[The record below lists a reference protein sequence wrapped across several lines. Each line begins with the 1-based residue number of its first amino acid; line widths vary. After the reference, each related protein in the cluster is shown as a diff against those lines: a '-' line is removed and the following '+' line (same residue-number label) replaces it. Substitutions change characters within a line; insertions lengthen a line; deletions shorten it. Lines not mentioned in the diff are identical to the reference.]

1 MTKERIR
8 ILVDTSRDT
17 CWSNGLIYIEPDNV
31 YQTTNNRDYLG
42 RGEVTSPLQKNYDVL
57 TICSNTSLKYTD
69 TELQLI
75 REFVE
80 NGGGLLLAANTS
92 RFERDIRE
100 PISELG
106 VNHVASLFGAQF
118 LPLPE
123 RHEETGINENP
134 PRIPH
139 GQGEIDVEA
148 SPLHS
153 YTKKDLRFTDSEIV
167 DGLEIDDLCLMHCG
181 ILDVPVDSSVFLEH
195 SETGEPVGAGL
206 HFGAGRVLLINAQ
219 PFQEGGY
226 QNHFVT
232 GRFID
237 WLGTNRVSLT
247 TGAQTIP
254 DEIPIDDQV
263 REDGKIKIFYTH
275 LIEDRVDTCMAY
287 AKKLHKEML
296 SKFPEGEKIEWQI
309 TLLPSDLIPSA
320 TIEYWLGGG
329 GFVGACVSPP
339 RLAFAFGF
347 EASGLLVNK
356 TPFGKAAYVMSE
368 GFQFFFGIWAMKIL
382 GFEQEA
388 AEILSEF
395 ERRFQENTED
405 ERMVDIT
412 KVYDHPSHKRT
423 WILKALLEKYGD
435 DLFIRFAE
443 MMSET
448 EEPPDKNMPLTTFSY
463 VDILIYH
470 LSRVVGEDL
479 FPWFEEIGTT
489 VHPLPLGF
497 PNDSADFVSE
507 VRERLNEIVRDTT
520 TDTSDRIDAIE
531 GLLRIADESEDGNS
545 ELDAAD
551 RYIRLIAAAKLLK
564 YYDNRAVKVLEA
576 LTVET
581 EDDGLAAMAVLMLV
595 RSGRKGGMQDQLV
608 EIAPHQDYR
617 YQIETGYLLEK
628 VDHPAAERF
637 SHERIVDENGD
648 PVITLE
654 VEHNRGLHIDAI
666 VEGKRVAIY
675 RADPCIHHFPYNTHV
690 PGIYIGWLH
699 TVPNYRRKG
708 LSQWIMDASMSHA
721 LVHRYSS
728 ISLIT
733 GTDNTAH
740 ALYRS
745 FGFVDGLLEQAF
757 TKTLQHESTKAVEG
771 LVIRPYARGDEVTM
785 AKVSNAFHEDQ
796 MERGRRRAM
805 RRRTSETYLIYLGER
820 NGELLGY
827 LQARCSENGT
837 SASIS
842 EFCLKPQPP
851 ENESLLEEVGTA
863 LLSELHSELVK
874 REYEQVNWSSQGEA
888 EKNYVRKLFHNLGYT
903 SVQTN
908 WVWMFKIINLPMLL
922 AELTPLLSKRLNEN
936 DACKNW
942 QGTIGIKSSEHQ
954 ASLII
959 SNGDIRVSEEV
970 PEETAIRISTDNDTL
985 TRFIW
990 GVLTPYEAFLQNQL
1004 HVAPSVNR
1012 SVAGLLETLFPARQ
1026 QVEDRGPQWL
1036 PSRLYHV

>member
-8 ILVDTSRDT
+8 ILVDTSRDN
-17 CWSNGLIYIEPDNV
+17 CWSNGLIYIEPDNL
-31 YQTTNNRDYLG
+31 YETTNNRDYLS
-42 RGEVTSPLQKNYDVL
+42 EAVLKNYDVL

-69 TELQLI
+69 AELQLI

-80 NGGGLLLAANTS
+80 NGGGLLLATNTG
-92 RFERDIRE
+92 RFERDVCE

-106 VNHVASLFGAQF
+106 VNHIASLFGARF
-118 LPLPE
+118 LLLPE
-123 RHEETGINENP
+123 RQEEKGINENP

-148 SPLHS
+148 NPLRS
-153 YTKKDLRFTDSEIV
+153 YTKKDLRLTDSEIV
-167 DGLEIDDLCLMHCG
+167 NGLGLDDLGLMHCG
-181 ILDVPVDSSVFLEH
+181 ILNIPADSNVFLQH
-195 SETGEPVGAGL
+195 NETEEPVGAGL

-219 PFQEGGY
+219 PFQAGDY

-232 GRFID
+232 GRFIN

-254 DEIPIDDQV
+254 DEIPIDEQV
-263 REDGKIKIFYTH
+263 REDGKVKIFYTH
-275 LIEDRVDTCMAY
+275 FVEDRVDTCMAY

-309 TLLPSDLIPSA
+309 SLMPSDLIPSA

-329 GFVGACVSPP
+329 GAVGASVSPS

-368 GFQFFFGIWAMKIL
+368 GFQFFFGIWAMKLL

-395 ERRFQENTED
+395 ERRFQENTEA
-405 ERMVDIT
+405 ERTIDIT
-412 KVYDHPSHKRT
+412 KVYDQPSHKRT

-443 MMSET
+443 MVSET
-448 EEPPDKNMPLTTFSY
+448 EGLPDKNMPLTTFSY
-463 VDILIYH
+463 VDILIYY

-497 PNDSADFVSE
+497 PNDSAEFVTE
-507 VRERLNEIVRDTT
+507 VRKRLNGIVRDTT
-520 TDTSDRIDAIE
+520 VDTSDRIDAIE
-531 GLLRIADESEDGNS
+531 GFLRIAGESEDGVS

-551 RYIRLIAAAKLLK
+551 RYERLIAAAKLLK
-564 YYDNRAVKVLEA
+564 GCDDRAMKVLEA

-581 EDDGLAAMAVLMLV
+581 GDDGLVAMAALMLV
-595 RSGRKGGMQDQLV
+595 RRCQSGEILDRLV

-617 YQIETGYLLEK
+617 YQLEAGYLLEK
-628 VDHPAAERF
+628 MDHPTAERF
-637 SHERIVDENGD
+637 SHEKIIDENGD
-648 PVITLE
+648 PVITME
-654 VEHNRGLHIDAI
+654 VEHNRNLHLYSI
-666 VEGKRVAIY
+666 VDGCRVAVY
-675 RADPCIHHFPYNTHV
+675 RAGPHTHHFPYNTHV

-708 LSQWIMDASMSHA
+708 LSQWIMDVSMSHE
-721 LVHRYSS
+721 LVRRHSC

-740 ALYRS
+740 GLYRS

-757 TKTLQHESTKAVEG
+757 TKTLQQEPAKAVEG
-771 LVIRPYARGDEVTM
+771 LTIRSYSHGDEVEM

-796 MERGRRRAM
+796 MESGRKRAI
-805 RRRTSETYLIYLGER
+805 RQKTSETRLIYLAEKE
-820 NGELLGY
+820 GELLGY
-827 LQARCSENGT
+827 LQAGCSENGT
-837 SASIS
+837 SAWIS
-842 EFCLKPQPP
+842 EFCLKPQPAA
-851 ENESLLEEVGTA
+851 NQSLLEEVGMA

-874 REYEQVNWSSQGEA
+874 RECEQVNWSSKGEA
-888 EKNYVRKLFHNLGYT
+888 EKNYVRKLFHNSGYT
-903 SVQTN
+903 SVFTN
-908 WVWMFKIINLPMLL
+908 WVWMFRIINLPMLL
-922 AELTPLLSKRLNEN
+922 EELTPLLSKRLNESN
-936 DACKNW
+936 THKNW

-959 SNGDIRVSEEV
+959 SDGDIRVSAAV
-970 PEETAIRISTDNDTL
+970 SEETAIDITTDDDTL
-985 TRFIW
+985 TQFIW

>member
-31 YQTTNNRDYLG
+31 YQTTNNRKYLS
-42 RGEVTSPLQKNYDVL
+42 EAVLKNYDVL

-92 RFERDIRE
+92 RFERDACE

-106 VNHVASLFGAQF
+106 VNYVASLFGAQF

-123 RHEETGINENP
+123 SPEEAGLNENP

-139 GQGEIDVEA
+139 GQGEIDIEA
-148 SPLHS
+148 SPLRS
-153 YTKKDLRFTDSEIV
+153 YTKKDLHLTASEIV
-167 DGLEIDDLCLMHCG
+167 DGLGIDDLGLMHCG
-181 ILDVPVDSSVFLEH
+181 ILDIPADSSVFLEH
-195 SETGEPVGAGL
+195 SETREPVGAGL
-206 HFGAGRVLLINAQ
+206 YFGSGRVLLINAQ
-219 PFQEGGY
+219 LFPEENY
-226 QNHFVT
+226 LVSE
-232 GRFID
+232 RFID

-263 REDGKIKIFYTH
+263 REDGKIKIFYTY

-287 AKKLHKEML
+287 AKKLQKEML

-320 TIEYWLGGG
+320 TLGYGLG
-329 GFVGACVSPP
+329 SGTAVGVCVSPS
-339 RLAFAFGF
+339 RLAYAFGF
-347 EASGLLVNK
+347 EASGLLANK

-405 ERMVDIT
+405 ERMIDIT

-435 DLFIRFAE
+435 DLFVRFAE
-443 MMSET
+443 VMSET
-448 EEPPDKNMPLTTFSY
+448 EGPPDKNMPLTTFSY
-463 VDILIYH
+463 VDILIYY
-470 LSRVVGEDL
+470 LSQVVGEDL
-479 FPWFEEIGTT
+479 FPWFEEIGMT
-489 VHPLPLGF
+489 VHPLPLL
-497 PNDSADFVSE
+497 PNDSTEFVTE
-507 VRERLNEIVRDTT
+507 VRKRLNGIVRDTT
-520 TDTSDRIDAIE
+520 ADTSDRIDAIE
-531 GLLRIADESEDGNS
+531 GLLRIADESEDGVS

-551 RYIRLIAAAKLLK
+551 RYTRLIAAAKLLK
-564 YYDNRAVKVLEA
+564 SYDDRSVKVLEA

-581 EDDGLAAMAVLMLV
+581 EDDGLVAMVVLMLV
-595 RSGRKGGMQDQLV
+595 RSGRAGGMLDQLV

-617 YQIETGYLLEK
+617 YQIEVGYLLGK
-628 VDHPAAERF
+628 MDHPAAERF
-637 SHERIVDENGD
+637 SHERILNENGD
-648 PVITLE
+648 PVITME
-654 VEHNRGLHIDAI
+654 VEHNRSLHINAI
-666 VEGKRVAIY
+666 VEGKRVAVY
-675 RADPCIHHFPYNTHV
+675 RARPYMHHFPYNTHV

-708 LSQWIMDASMSHA
+708 LSQWILDASMSHE
-721 LVHRYSS
+721 LVQQYSC

-740 ALYRS
+740 GLYTS
-745 FGFVDGLLEQAF
+745 FRFVDGLLEQAF
-757 TKTLQHESTKAVEG
+757 TKTLQHEPVKAVEG
-771 LVIRPYARGDEVTM
+771 LVIRPKSHGDEVEM
-785 AKVSNAFHEDQ
+785 AKVSNTFHEDQ
-796 MERGRRRAM
+796 MESGRRRSI
-805 RRRTSETYLIYLGER
+805 RRRNSETQLIYLAEKD
-820 NGELLGY
+820 GELLGY
-827 LQARCSENGT
+827 VQAGYSENGT
-837 SASIS
+837 SAWIM
-842 EFCLKPQPP
+842 EFCLRPQPS
-851 ENESLLEEVGTA
+851 EDESLLEEVGA
-863 LLSELHSELVK
+863 AMLSKLHSELVK
-874 REYEQVNWSSQGEA
+874 RECEQIRWRSQGEA

-903 SVQTN
+903 SVFTN
-908 WVWMFKIINLPMLL
+908 WVWMFRIINLPMLL
-922 AELTPLLSKRLNEN
+922 EELTPLLSKRLNEN

-942 QGTIGIKSSEHQ
+942 QGTIGIKGSEHQ

-959 SNGDIRVSEEV
+959 SDGNIRVSAEV
-970 PEETAIRISTDNDTL
+970 SEDTAIHLSTDDETL

>member
-31 YQTTNNRDYLG
+31 YQTTNNRKYLS
-42 RGEVTSPLQKNYDVL
+42 EAVLKNYDVL

-69 TELQLI
+69 AELQLI

-92 RFERDIRE
+92 RFERDVRE

-106 VNHVASLFGAQF
+106 VNQVASLFGARF
-118 LPLPE
+118 LLLPE
-123 RHEETGINENP
+123 SSKETGIKENP

-148 SPLHS
+148 SPLRS
-153 YTKKDLRFTDSEIV
+153 YRKKDLRLTNSEIV
-167 DGLEIDDLCLMHCG
+167 DGLGIDDLGLMHCG
-181 ILDVPVDSSVFLEH
+181 ILDIPADSSVFLEH
-195 SETGEPVGAGL
+195 SETGEPVGACL

-219 PFQEGGY
+219 LFQERECHDY
-226 QNHFVT
+226 SAT

-237 WLGTNRVSLT
+237 WLGINRISLT

-254 DEIPIDDQV
+254 DEIPIDDRV

-287 AKKLHKEML
+287 AKKLQKEML

-320 TIEYWLGGG
+320 TTEYWLGGG
-329 GFVGACVSPP
+329 GAVGACVSPP

-347 EASGLLVNK
+347 EASGLLVNT

-368 GFQFFFGIWAMKIL
+368 GFQFFFGIWAMRIL

-405 ERMVDIT
+405 KKMVDIT

-423 WILKALLEKYGD
+423 WILKTLLEKYGD

-448 EEPPDKNMPLTTFSY
+448 EGPPDKNMPLTTFSY

-479 FPWFEEIGTT
+479 FPWFEKIGTT
-489 VHPLPLGF
+489 VHPIPLGF
-497 PNDSADFVSE
+497 PNDSDEFVTE
-507 VRERLNEIVRDTT
+507 VRERLNGIVRDTAA
-520 TDTSDRIDAIE
+520 DTSDRIDAIE
-531 GLLRIADESEDGNS
+531 GLLRIADESEDRVS
-545 ELDAAD
+545 KLDAVD
-551 RYIRLIAAAKLLK
+551 RYERLIAAAKLLK
-564 YYDNRAVKVLEA
+564 GYDDRVVNVLEA

-581 EDDGLAAMAVLMLV
+581 EDDGLVAMAVLMLV
-595 RSGRKGGMQDQLV
+595 RSGRGGEIVDRIV

-617 YQIETGYLLEK
+617 YQIEAGYLLRK
-628 VDHPAAERF
+628 TDHPAAERF
-637 SHERIVDENGD
+637 SLERIVNENGA
-648 PVITLE
+648 PVITVE
-654 VEHNRGLHIDAI
+654 VEHNWGLHIDVI
-666 VEGKRVAIY
+666 VEGRRVAIY
-675 RADPCIHHFPYNTHV
+675 RADPSTHHFPYNTHV
-690 PGIYIGWLH
+690 PGVYIGWLH

-708 LSQWIMDASMSHA
+708 LSQWIMDVSMYHE
-721 LVHRYSS
+721 LVQRHSS

-740 ALYRS
+740 ALYRD

-757 TKTLQHESTKAVEG
+757 TKTLQHEPTKVVEG
-771 LVIRPYARGDEVTM
+771 LVIRPYSRGDEVAM

-796 MERGRRRAM
+796 MERGRRRAV
-805 RRRTSETYLIYLGER
+805 RRRTSETQLIYLAEKDS
-820 NGELLGY
+820 ELLGY

-842 EFCLKPQPP
+842 EFCLKPQPS

-874 REYEQVNWSSQGEA
+874 REYKQVNWSSQGEA

-903 SVQTN
+903 SVFTN
-908 WVWMFKIINLPMLL
+908 WVWMFRIINLPMLL
-922 AELTPLLSKRLNEN
+922 EELTPLLSKRLNESK
-936 DACKNW
+936 AYKNW
-942 QGTIGIKSSEHQ
+942 HGTIGIKSSEHQ

-959 SNGDIRVSEEV
+959 SDGDIRVSAEVSEES
-970 PEETAIRISTDNDTL
+970 AIHLSTDDDTL
-985 TRFIW
+985 TQFIW

-1012 SVAGLLETLFPARQ
+1012 SVADLLETLFPARQ

>member
-8 ILVDTSRDT
+8 ILVDTSRDN
-17 CWSNGLIYIEPDNV
+17 CWSNGLIYIEPDNL
-31 YQTTNNRDYLG
+31 YETTNNRDYLS
-42 RGEVTSPLQKNYDVL
+42 EAVLKNYDVL
-57 TICSNTSLKYTD
+57 TICSNTSLQYTD
-69 TELQLI
+69 AELQLI

-80 NGGGLLLAANTS
+80 NGGGLLLAANTG
-92 RFERDIRE
+92 RFERDVCE
-100 PISELG
+100 SISELG
-106 VNHVASLFGAQF
+106 VNHIASLFGARF
-118 LPLPE
+118 LLLPE
-123 RHEETGINENP
+123 RPREKGINENP

-148 SPLHS
+148 NPLRS
-153 YTKKDLRFTDSEIV
+153 YTKKDLRLTDSEIV
-167 DGLEIDDLCLMHCG
+167 NGLGLDDLGLMHCG
-181 ILDVPVDSSVFLEH
+181 ILDIPADSNVFLEH
-195 SETGEPVGAGL
+195 NKTAEPVGACF

-219 PFQEGGY
+219 LFQGRECQG
-226 QNHFVT
+226 HFVT

-237 WLGTNRVSLT
+237 WLGINRASLT
-247 TGAQTIP
+247 TGAETIP
-254 DEIPIDDQV
+254 DEIPINEQV

-275 LIEDRVDTCMAY
+275 FVEDRVDTCMVY

-309 TLLPSDLIPSA
+309 SLMPSDLIPSA

-329 GFVGACVSPP
+329 GAVGASVSPP

-356 TPFGKAAYVMSE
+356 TPFGKAAYIMSE
-368 GFQFFFGIWAMKIL
+368 GFQFFFGIWAMKLL

-388 AEILSEF
+388 AKILSEF
-395 ERRFQENTED
+395 ERRFQENTEA
-405 ERMVDIT
+405 ERMIDIT
-412 KVYDHPSHKRT
+412 KVYDQPSHKRT

-435 DLFIRFAE
+435 DLFIRFAK

-448 EEPPDKNMPLTTFSY
+448 EGSPDKNMPLTTFSY
-463 VDILIYH
+463 VDILIYY

-497 PNDSADFVSE
+497 PNDSAEFVTE
-507 VRERLNEIVRDTT
+507 VRKCLNGIVRDTT
-520 TDTSDRIDAIE
+520 ADTSDRIDAIE
-531 GLLRIADESEDGNS
+531 GLLRIADESEDGVS

-551 RYIRLIAAAKLLK
+551 RYRRLIAAAKLLK
-564 YYDNRAVKVLEA
+564 GCDDRAVKVLEA

-581 EDDGLAAMAVLMLV
+581 GDDGLVAMAVLTLV
-595 RSGRKGGMQDQLV
+595 RSGRSGEILDRLV

-628 VDHPAAERF
+628 MDHPTAERF

-648 PVITLE
+648 PVITIE
-654 VEHNRGLHIDAI
+654 VEHNWGLHIDII

-675 RADPCIHHFPYNTHV
+675 RADPSTHHFPYNTHV

-708 LSQWIMDASMSHA
+708 LSQWIMDVSMSHE
-721 LVHRYSS
+721 LVRRYSC

-740 ALYRS
+740 GLYRS

-757 TKTLQHESTKAVEG
+757 TKTLQQEPTKVVEG
-771 LVIRPYARGDEVTM
+771 LAIRPYSHGDEVEM

-796 MERGRRRAM
+796 MESGRRRAV
-805 RRRTSETYLIYLGER
+805 RQRTSETQLIYLAEKEE
-820 NGELLGY
+820 ELLGY
-827 LQARCSENGT
+827 LQARCSENET
-837 SASIS
+837 SAWIS
-842 EFCLKPQPP
+842 EFCLKPQPSET
-851 ENESLLEEVGTA
+851 ENLLEEVGAA
-863 LLSELHSELVK
+863 LLSELHSELMK
-874 REYEQVNWSSQGEA
+874 RECEQVNWSSQGEA
-888 EKNYVRKLFHNLGYT
+888 EKNYVRKLFHNSGYT
-903 SVQTN
+903 SVFTN
-908 WVWMFKIINLPMLL
+908 WVWMFRIINLPMLL
-922 AELTPLLSKRLNEN
+922 EELAPLLSKRLNES
-936 DACKNW
+936 DTHKNW

-959 SNGDIRVSEEV
+959 SDGGIRVSAEV
-970 PEETAIRISTDNDTL
+970 SEETAIHITTDDDTL
-985 TRFIW
+985 TQFIW

>member
-1 MTKERIR
+1 MKKERIR

-17 CWSNGLIYIEPDNV
+17 CWSNGLIYIEPYDL
-31 YQTTNNRDYLG
+31 YQTTNNRDYLS
-42 RGEVTSPLQKNYDVL
+42 EVVLKNYDVL

-69 TELQLI
+69 AELQLI
-75 REFVE
+75 RVFVE

-92 RFERDIRE
+92 RFERDVCE

-106 VNHVASLFGAQF
+106 VNHVASLFSSQF
-118 LPLPE
+118 LPLPT
-123 RHEETGINENP
+123 RHEAKGINENP

-148 SPLHS
+148 SPLRS
-153 YTKKDLRFTDSEIV
+153 YTKKDLRFTDSDIV
-167 DGLEIDDLCLMHCG
+167 DGLVIDDLGLMHCG
-181 ILDVPVDSSVFLEH
+181 ILEVPADSSVFLEH
-195 SETGEPVGAGL
+195 SETGEPVGACL
-206 HFGAGRVLLINAQ
+206 YFGAGRVLLINAQ
-219 PFQEGGY
+219 LFPEVNY
-226 QNHFVT
+226 PVS

-237 WLGTNRVSLT
+237 WLGINRVSLT
-247 TGAQTIP
+247 TGAPTIP
-254 DEIPIDDQV
+254 DEIPIDDRV

-275 LIEDRVDTCMAY
+275 LIEDRVDTYMAY
-287 AKKLHKEML
+287 AKKLQEEML
-296 SKFPEGEKIEWQI
+296 LKFPEGEKIEWQI

-320 TIEYWLGGG
+320 TLEYGLGGG
-329 GFVGACVSPP
+329 RFVGACVSPA

-347 EASGLLVNK
+347 EVSGLLVNK

-388 AEILSEF
+388 LEILSEF

-423 WILKALLEKYGD
+423 WILKTLLEKYGD
-435 DLFIRFAE
+435 DLFVRFAE
-443 MMSET
+443 MMLET
-448 EEPPDKNMPLTTFSY
+448 EVSPDKNMPLTIFSY

-489 VHPLPLGF
+489 VHPLPLEF
-497 PNDSADFVSE
+497 PNDSVEFVTA
-507 VRERLNEIVRDTT
+507 VRKRLNEIVRDTT
-520 TDTSDRIDAIE
+520 ADTSDRIDAIE
-531 GLLRIADESEDGNS
+531 GLLRIADESEDEVS

-551 RYIRLIAAAKLLK
+551 RYTHLIAAAKLLK
-564 YYDNRAVKVLEA
+564 GYDDRAVNVLAA
-576 LTVET
+576 LTVGT
-581 EDDGLAAMAVLMLV
+581 EDDEFVAMALLMLV
-595 RSGRKGGMQDQLV
+595 RSGRAGGMLDRLV

-617 YQIETGYLLEK
+617 YQIETGYLLGK
-628 VDHPAAERF
+628 MDHPAAERF

-648 PVITLE
+648 PVITME

-675 RADPCIHHFPYNTHV
+675 RADPCTHHFPYNTRV

-699 TVPNYRRKG
+699 TVPEYRRKG
-708 LSQWIMDASMSHA
+708 LSQWILDASMSHE
-721 LVHRYSS
+721 LVQRHSS

-740 ALYRS
+740 AIYTSL
-745 FGFVDGLLEQAF
+745 GFVDGMIKQAF
-757 TKTLQHESTKAVEG
+757 TKTLCHEPVKAVEG
-771 LVIRPYARGDEVTM
+771 LVIRPYSRGDEVAM
-785 AKVSNAFHEDQ
+785 AKVYNAFHEDQ
-796 MERGRRRAM
+796 MERGRRRAV
-805 RRRTSETYLIYLGER
+805 RRRTSETQLIYLAEKDS
-820 NGELLGY
+820 ELLGY
-827 LQARCSENGT
+827 LHARCSENGT

-842 EFCLKPQPP
+842 EFCLKPQPS
-851 ENESLLEEVGTA
+851 ENESLLEEVGTV
-863 LLSELHSELVK
+863 LLSELHSELMK

-903 SVQTN
+903 SAFTN
-908 WVWMFKIINLPMLL
+908 SVWMIKIVNLPMLL
-922 AELTPLLSKRLNEN
+922 EELTPLLSKRLNESN
-936 DACKNW
+936 THKNW
-942 QGTIGIKSSEHQ
+942 KGTISIKGSEHQ

-959 SNGDIRVSEEV
+959 SDGDIRVSAEVSEES
-970 PEETAIRISTDNDTL
+970 AIRLSTDDETL

-990 GVLTPYEAFLQNQL
+990 GVFTPYEAFLQNQL

-1012 SVAGLLETLFPARQ
+1012 LVAGLLETLFPARQ

>member
-31 YQTTNNRDYLG
+31 YQTTNNREYLS
-42 RGEVTSPLQKNYDVL
+42 EAVLKNYDVL

-92 RFERDIRE
+92 RFERDVRE

-106 VNHVASLFGAQF
+106 VNHVASLFGARF

-123 RHEETGINENP
+123 RHEETGIKENP

-139 GQGEIDVEA
+139 GQGEIDIEA
-148 SPLHS
+148 SPLRS
-153 YTKKDLRFTDSEIV
+153 YTKKDLHLTASEIV
-167 DGLEIDDLCLMHCG
+167 DGLGIDDLGLMHCG
-181 ILDVPVDSSVFLEH
+181 ILDVPADSSVFLEH
-195 SETGEPVGAGL
+195 SETGEPVGAGH

-219 PFQEGGY
+219 LFPGGEY
-226 QNHFVT
+226 QNHFVS
-232 GRFID
+232 GQFID
-237 WLGTNRVSLT
+237 WLGINRVSLRR
-247 TGAQTIP
+247 GAQTIP
-254 DEIPIDDQV
+254 DEIPIDEHV
-263 REDGKIKIFYTH
+263 REDGKIKIFYTP

-287 AKKLHKEML
+287 AKKLQKEML
-296 SKFPEGEKIEWQI
+296 SRFPEGEKIEWQL

-382 GFEQEA
+382 GFAQEA
-388 AEILSEF
+388 VEILSEF

-412 KVYDHPSHKRT
+412 NVYDHPSHKRT

-448 EEPPDKNMPLTTFSY
+448 EGPPDKNMPLTTFSY
-463 VDILIYH
+463 VDILIYY

-497 PNDSADFVSE
+497 PNDSAEFVTE
-507 VRERLNEIVRDTT
+507 VRESLNGIVRDTT
-520 TDTSDRIDAIE
+520 ADTSDRIDAIE
-531 GLLRIADESEDGNS
+531 GLLRIADESENGVS

-551 RYIRLIAAAKLLK
+551 RYTRLIAAAKLLK
-564 YYDNRAVKVLEA
+564 GYDDRAVKVLEA
-576 LTVET
+576 LTVEI
-581 EDDGLAAMAVLMLV
+581 EEDGLVAMAVLMLV
-595 RSGRKGGMQDQLV
+595 RSGRAGGMLDQLV

-628 VDHPAAERF
+628 MDHPTAERF

-648 PVITLE
+648 PVITME
-654 VEHNRGLHIDAI
+654 IEHNRGLHIDAI

-708 LSQWIMDASMSHA
+708 LSQWIMDVSMSHE
-721 LVHRYSS
+721 LVQRHSS

-740 ALYRS
+740 GLYRS

-757 TKTLQHESTKAVEG
+757 TKTLQHEPVKAVAG
-771 LVIRPYARGDEVTM
+771 LVIRPYSRGDEVAM

-796 MERGRRRAM
+796 MERGRRRAAG
-805 RRRTSETYLIYLGER
+805 RRTSETQLIYLAEKDS
-820 NGELLGY
+820 ELLGY

-842 EFCLKPQPP
+842 EFCLKPQPS

-874 REYEQVNWSSQGEA
+874 REYKQVNWSSQGEA

-903 SVQTN
+903 SVFTN
-908 WVWMFKIINLPMLL
+908 WVWMFRIINLPMLL
-922 AELTPLLSKRLNEN
+922 EELTPLLSKRLNEN

-954 ASLII
+954 ATLII
-959 SNGDIRVSEEV
+959 SDGDIRVSAEV
-970 PEETAIRISTDNDTL
+970 SEETAIHITTDDDTL
-985 TRFIW
+985 TQFIW

>member
-17 CWSNGLIYIEPDNV
+17 CWSNGLIYIDPDNV
-31 YQTTNNRDYLG
+31 YQTTNNRKYLS
-42 RGEVTSPLQKNYDVL
+42 EAVLKNYDVL

-69 TELQLI
+69 AELQLI

-92 RFERDIRE
+92 RFERDVRE

-106 VNHVASLFGAQF
+106 VNQVASLFGARF
-118 LPLPE
+118 LLLPE
-123 RHEETGINENP
+123 SSKETGIKENP

-148 SPLHS
+148 SPLRS
-153 YTKKDLRFTDSEIV
+153 YRKKDLRLTNSEIV
-167 DGLEIDDLCLMHCG
+167 DGLGIDDLGLMHCG
-181 ILDVPVDSSVFLEH
+181 ILDIPADSSVFLEH
-195 SETGEPVGAGL
+195 SETGEPVGACL

-219 PFQEGGY
+219 LFQERECHDY
-226 QNHFVT
+226 SAT

-237 WLGTNRVSLT
+237 WLGINRISLT

-254 DEIPIDDQV
+254 DEIPIDERV

-287 AKKLHKEML
+287 AKKLQKEML

-320 TIEYWLGGG
+320 TTEYWLGGG
-329 GFVGACVSPP
+329 GAVGACVSPP

-347 EASGLLVNK
+347 EASGLLVNT

-368 GFQFFFGIWAMKIL
+368 GFQFFFGIWAMRIL

-395 ERRFQENTED
+395 ERRFQENTEAKK
-405 ERMVDIT
+405 MVDIT

-423 WILKALLEKYGD
+423 WILKTLLEKYGD

-448 EEPPDKNMPLTTFSY
+448 EGPPDKNMPLTTFSY

-479 FPWFEEIGTT
+479 FPWFEKIGTT
-489 VHPLPLGF
+489 VHPIPLGF
-497 PNDSADFVSE
+497 PNDSDEFVTE
-507 VRERLNEIVRDTT
+507 VRERLNGIVRDTAA
-520 TDTSDRIDAIE
+520 DTSDRIDAIE
-531 GLLRIADESEDGNS
+531 GLLRIADESEDRVS
-545 ELDAAD
+545 KLDAVD
-551 RYIRLIAAAKLLK
+551 RYERLIAAAKLLK
-564 YYDNRAVKVLEA
+564 GYDDRVVNVLEA

-581 EDDGLAAMAVLMLV
+581 EDDGLVAMAVLMLV
-595 RSGRKGGMQDQLV
+595 RSGRGGEIVDRIV

-617 YQIETGYLLEK
+617 YQIEAGYLLRK
-628 VDHPAAERF
+628 TDHPAAERF
-637 SHERIVDENGD
+637 SLERIVNENGA
-648 PVITLE
+648 PVITVE
-654 VEHNRGLHIDAI
+654 VEHNWGLHIDVI
-666 VEGKRVAIY
+666 VEGRRVAIY
-675 RADPCIHHFPYNTHV
+675 RADPSTHHFPYNTHV
-690 PGIYIGWLH
+690 PGVYIGWLH

-708 LSQWIMDASMSHA
+708 LSQWIMDVSMYHE
-721 LVHRYSS
+721 LVQRHSS

-740 ALYRS
+740 ALYRD

-757 TKTLQHESTKAVEG
+757 TKTLQHEPTKVVEG
-771 LVIRPYARGDEVTM
+771 LVIRPYSRGDEVAM

-796 MERGRRRAM
+796 MERGRRRAV
-805 RRRTSETYLIYLGER
+805 RRRTSETQLIYLAEKDS
-820 NGELLGY
+820 ELLGY

-837 SASIS
+837 STAIS
-842 EFCLKPQPP
+842 EFCLKPQPS

-874 REYEQVNWSSQGEA
+874 REYKQVNWSSQGEA

-903 SVQTN
+903 SVFTN
-908 WVWMFKIINLPMLL
+908 WVWMFRIINLPMLL
-922 AELTPLLSKRLNEN
+922 EELTPLLSKRLNESK
-936 DACKNW
+936 AYKNW
-942 QGTIGIKSSEHQ
+942 HGTIGIKSSEHQ

-959 SNGDIRVSEEV
+959 SDGDIRVSAEVSEES
-970 PEETAIRISTDNDTL
+970 AIHLSTDDDTL
-985 TRFIW
+985 TQFIW

-1012 SVAGLLETLFPARQ
+1012 SVADLLETLFPARQ

>member
-31 YQTTNNRDYLG
+31 YQTTNNRKYLS
-42 RGEVTSPLQKNYDVL
+42 EAVLKNYDVL

-69 TELQLI
+69 AELQLI

-92 RFERDIRE
+92 RFERDVRE

-106 VNHVASLFGAQF
+106 VNQVASLFGARF
-118 LPLPE
+118 LLLPE
-123 RHEETGINENP
+123 SSKETGIHENP

-148 SPLHS
+148 SPLRS
-153 YTKKDLRFTDSEIV
+153 YRKKDLRLTNSEIV
-167 DGLEIDDLCLMHCG
+167 DGLGIDDLGLMHCG
-181 ILDVPVDSSVFLEH
+181 ILDIPADSSVFLEH
-195 SETGEPVGAGL
+195 SETGEPVGACL

-219 PFQEGGY
+219 LFQERECHDY
-226 QNHFVT
+226 SAT

-237 WLGTNRVSLT
+237 WLGINRISLT

-254 DEIPIDDQV
+254 DEIPIDDRV

-287 AKKLHKEML
+287 AKKLQKEML

-320 TIEYWLGGG
+320 TTEYWLGGG
-329 GFVGACVSPP
+329 GAVGACVSPP

-347 EASGLLVNK
+347 EASGLLVNT

-368 GFQFFFGIWAMKIL
+368 GFQFFFGIWAMRIL
-382 GFEQEA
+382 GFAQEA

-395 ERRFQENTED
+395 ERRFQENPED
-405 ERMVDIT
+405 KKMVDIT

-423 WILKALLEKYGD
+423 WILKTLLEKYGD

-448 EEPPDKNMPLTTFSY
+448 EGPPDKHMPLTTFSY

-489 VHPLPLGF
+489 VHPIPLGF
-497 PNDSADFVSE
+497 PNDSDEFVTE
-507 VRERLNEIVRDTT
+507 VRERLNGIVRDTAA
-520 TDTSDRIDAIE
+520 DTSDRIDAIE
-531 GLLRIADESEDGNS
+531 GLLRIADESEDRVS
-545 ELDAAD
+545 KLDAVD
-551 RYIRLIAAAKLLK
+551 RYERLIAAAKLLK
-564 YYDNRAVKVLEA
+564 GYDDRVVNVLEA

-581 EDDGLAAMAVLMLV
+581 EDDGLVAMAVLMLV
-595 RSGRKGGMQDQLV
+595 RSGRGGEIVDRIV

-617 YQIETGYLLEK
+617 YQIEAGYLLGK
-628 VDHPAAERF
+628 TDHPAAERF
-637 SHERIVDENGD
+637 SLERIVDENGA
-648 PVITLE
+648 PVITVE
-654 VEHNRGLHIDAI
+654 VEHNWGLHIDVI
-666 VEGKRVAIY
+666 VEGRRVAIY
-675 RADPCIHHFPYNTHV
+675 RADPSTHHFPYNTHV
-690 PGIYIGWLH
+690 PGVYIGWLH

-708 LSQWIMDASMSHA
+708 LSQWIMDVSMYHE
-721 LVHRYSS
+721 LVQRHSS

-740 ALYRS
+740 ALYRD

-757 TKTLQHESTKAVEG
+757 TKTLQHEPTKVVEG
-771 LVIRPYARGDEVTM
+771 LVIRPYSRGDEVAM

-796 MERGRRRAM
+796 MERGRRRAV
-805 RRRTSETYLIYLGER
+805 RRRTSETQLIYLAEKDS
-820 NGELLGY
+820 ELLGY

-842 EFCLKPQPP
+842 EFCLKPQPS

-874 REYEQVNWSSQGEA
+874 REYKQVNWSSQGEA

-903 SVQTN
+903 SVFTN
-908 WVWMFKIINLPMLL
+908 WVWMFRIINLPMLL
-922 AELTPLLSKRLNEN
+922 EELTPLLSKRLNESK
-936 DACKNW
+936 AYKNW
-942 QGTIGIKSSEHQ
+942 HGTIGIKSSEHQ

-959 SNGDIRVSEEV
+959 SDGDIRVSAEV
-970 PEETAIRISTDNDTL
+970 SEETAIHITTDDDTL
-985 TRFIW
+985 TQFIW

-1026 QVEDRGPQWL
+1026 QIEDRGPQWL